1 MTKERANC
9 ARVKTKTK
17 KQKKLF
23 RVCILLCISKL
34 PYERQK
40 AFREILLEIACF
52 CTKTYLRIEFSE
64 KIREAGL

>member
-9 ARVKTKTK
+9 ARVKNEKA
-17 KQKKLF
+17 KKLF
-23 RVCILLCISKL
+23 RVCILLYISKL

-40 AFREILLEIACF
+40 ASREILLEIACF